1 MEVIDGIRIGIQ
13 IVTLDIWIIWL
24 IFILVDIIIA
34 RKWSKEEDKKLN
46 KQIEL
51 YNEFVEYQKQ
61 TDKKYKAIIELLNL
75 KEE

>member
-51 YNEFVEYQKQ
+51 
-61 TDKKYKAIIELLNL
+61 LNL